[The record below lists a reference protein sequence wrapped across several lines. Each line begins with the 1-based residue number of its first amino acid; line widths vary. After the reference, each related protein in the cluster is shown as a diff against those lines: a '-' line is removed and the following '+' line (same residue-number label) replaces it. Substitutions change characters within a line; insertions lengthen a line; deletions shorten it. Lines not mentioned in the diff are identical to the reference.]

1 MHSCN
6 LTHLNV
12 SQRLYL
18 NFLLKT
24 INSDWTIYFLYE
36 NNGHFYSTF
45 QLLKFRDSM
54 NKEPNSLQP
63 VAEASKAAAVS
74 LAAPVAVARLKPLHE
89 RETAKLPGLLNSG
102 LSRLPQLSQMI
113 VHLLQ
118 E

>member
-1 MHSCN
+1 MIS
-6 LTHLNV
+6 
-12 SQRLYL
+12 
-18 NFLLKT
+18 
-24 INSDWTIYFLYE
+24 SDR
-36 NNGHFYSTF
+36 STFTKIMVIFTVFF

-74 LAAPVAVARLKPLHE
+74 LAAPAAVARLKPLHE

-102 LSRLPQLSQMI
+102 LSKLPQLSQMI

>member
-1 MHSCN
+1 MLPQFLQKMGISDRSN
-6 LTHLNV
+6 LISFMKITVIFTVL
-12 SQRLYL
+12 
-18 NFLLKT
+18 
-24 INSDWTIYFLYE
+24 
-36 NNGHFYSTF
+36 F

-74 LAAPVAVARLKPLHE
+74 LAAPAAVARLKPLHE
-89 RETAKLPGLLNSG
+89 RETAKLPGLLSSG
-102 LSRLPQLSQMI
+102 LSKLPQLSQMA